1 MKRVRITLFGK
12 DYEFAT
18 DGSDELIDYV
28 TKRLKDLQVNYK
40 KLYEE
45 VPFDELLVLMLCDI
59 LETEYNSR
67 KKLDVLINKLKEKIS
82 TAQ

>member
-59 LETEYNSR
+59 LESEYNSR
-67 KKLDVLINKLKEKIS
+67 KKLESVINKLKEKIS
-82 TAQ
+82 TVK

>member
-12 DYEFAT
+12 DYEFST

-28 TKRLKDLQVNYK
+28 IKRLKDLQVNYK

-59 LETEYNSR
+59 LESEYNSR
-67 KKLDVLINKLKEKIS
+67 KRIEGLIDKLKERIS
-82 TAQ
+82 VTN

>member
-28 TKRLKDLQVNYK
+28 TRRLKDLQVNYK

-67 KKLDVLINKLKEKIS
+67 KKLDVLINKLKEKI
-82 TAQ
+82 TAK

>member
-1 MKRVRITLFGK
+1 MKRVRITLFGN

-82 TAQ
+82 TAK

>member
-1 MKRVRITLFGK
+1 MKRVRINLFGK

-59 LETEYNSR
+59 LESEYNSR
-67 KKLDVLINKLKEKIS
+67 KKIDSLINKLKEKIAI
-82 TAQ
+82 TK